1 MGIKGILFDKD
12 DTLIDLG
19 TYWCKPT
26 KICIDML
33 LKKYAAEN
41 NDELRRKLE
50 LAGGFDDDRLIPGS
64 VVVTG
69 TNLETM
75 YLFKDIFEE
84 YGIEVDE
91 GFCRYGEVI
100 LEECCLKYG
109 EIKAKGD
116 VLSLMDYLK
125 SNKILIALATGD
137 QRISAINCLNKLGIT
152 DYFDMIITS
161 DDVKNQKP
169 HPEMIDKF
177 MFEYKLGT
185 EEVLRV
191 GDSASDMKM
200 ACNAHVAGL
209 LIGDNKV
216 KSDYRLDKLDNII
229 EWINDKI

>member
-75 YLFKDIFEE
+75 YLFKDIFE
-84 YGIEVDE
+84 
-91 GFCRYGEVI
+91 
-100 LEECCLKYG
+100 
-109 EIKAKGD
+109 
-116 VLSLMDYLK
+116 
-125 SNKILIALATGD
+125 
-137 QRISAINCLNKLGIT
+137 
-152 DYFDMIITS
+152 
-161 DDVKNQKP
+161 
-169 HPEMIDKF
+169 
-177 MFEYKLGT
+177 
-185 EEVLRV
+185 
-191 GDSASDMKM
+191 
-200 ACNAHVAGL
+200 
-209 LIGDNKV
+209 
-216 KSDYRLDKLDNII
+216 
-229 EWINDKI
+229 